1 MSARFRKTELT
12 RAALAMREAGVENYE
27 ITFDD
32 DGKPV
37 VKVRPMAAANDVGH
51 DVASE
56 IEAWARESSSD
67 AA

>member
-12 RAALAMREAGVENYE
+12 RAAIAMRDAGVDSYE

-37 VKVRPMAAANDVGH
+37 VKVGPMLAANDPSH
-51 DVASE
+51 DVANE
-56 IEAWARESSSD
+56 IEAWARENPSD